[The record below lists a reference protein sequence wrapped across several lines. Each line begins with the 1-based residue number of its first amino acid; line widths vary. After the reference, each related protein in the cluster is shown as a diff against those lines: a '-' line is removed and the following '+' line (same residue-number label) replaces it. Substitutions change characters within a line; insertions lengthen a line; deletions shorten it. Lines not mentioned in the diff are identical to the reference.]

1 MLVIRKER
9 DGGPATI
16 SARFAFEV
24 MESVYNK

>member
-1 MLVIRKER
+1 MLVVGIEM
-9 DGGPATI
+9 GVGPATI